1 MESRK
6 KLLIKN
12 DDNLSTV
19 KKYIDENLN
28 PKIFESK
35 IKKDHF
41 VQVPDGIKCY
51 SDRTK
56 KINQ

>member
-12 DDNLSTV
+12 DNNLSTV

-28 PKIFESK
+28 PKIFDSK

-41 VQVPDGIKCY
+41 VQVPDGIKMLF
-51 SDRTK
+51 
-56 KINQ
+56 